1 MVASGVAAT
10 QRRCAY
16 TSSHRNCRQFQEV
29 ASARQFAFAGL
40 RFRAPSRGTEQPA
53 LARTRLVGEAEERG
67 FKDFEP
73 EVHAGGMT

>member
-16 TSSHRNCRQFQEV
+16 DSSHRNRRQFQEI

-40 RFRAPSRGTEQPA
+40 RFRASGRGTEQPA
-53 LARTRLVGEAEERG
+53 LACANAPKGRRFRIGPLLGWLER
-67 FKDFEP
+67 
-73 EVHAGGMT
+73 H

>member
-16 TSSHRNCRQFQEV
+16 DSSHRNRRQFQEI

-40 RFRAPSRGTEQPA
+40 RFRGTWSRNGAAGPGVRE
-53 LARTRLVGEAEERG
+53 RAEG
-67 FKDFEP
+67 PPLQD
-73 EVHAGGMT
+73 